1 MDECGALRAMA
12 IELLQGKPLPRRH
25 KNNPRNLYHLILKLS
40 VPQLTARYT
49 ELNGGKPPT
58 GKWREDACWLN
69 QEVRRL
75 EQTK

>member
-1 MDECGALRAMA
+1 MDERGALHAMA
-12 IELLQGKPLPRRH
+12 KELLQGKPLPPRH
-25 KNNPRNLYHLILKLS
+25 KNNPRKLYHLISKLS
-40 VPQLTARYT
+40 VPLLTARYT